1 MARSKIVSEDEV
13 LRWIREGK
21 TYAWMVEEYER
32 RYNVQITQSAFANL
46 RYRRG
51 LDRRIARS
59 DDLMPWH
66 VKPEHR
72 WEYAPVMLRV
82 EARRREGRTLREQ
95 DAKRLA
101 SWKATLRDNNLVVH
115 YDPDTEEGWFY
126 VPRREGVDMD
136 LVRRPDSEAKP
147 ST

>member
-32 RYNVQITQSAFANL
+32 KYNIQVTGSAFANI

-51 LDRRIARS
+51 VERKIARS
-59 DDLMPWH
+59 EALMPWE
-66 VKPEHR
+66 VRKEHR
-72 WEYAPVMLRV
+72 WEYPAQMLRV
-82 EARRREGRTLREQ
+82 EARRREGRVLREV

-101 SWKATLRDNNLVVH
+101 SWKQTLLDNDLVVH

-126 VPRREGVDMD
+126 VPRRKGIDTD
-136 LVRRPDSEAKP
+136 LIREPGGAGQQP
-147 ST
+147 A